1 MMISNSSSAQFAN
14 IQRTTSERDSLK
26 RNNSKSGDGSTPVN
40 QSSPQQTDTVEI
52 PTGNLGRPIPPAS
65 SDFGVGRR
73 IQMMRERNWKKSTL
87 VEPAASSN
95 TKPTTSPIIVHQP
108 KETDLINNSK
118 DDGNSQA
125 TIGPSVSSTTVNT
138 TTLSLTTKA
147 RNQAMLSRAYG
158 TKS

>member
-26 RNNSKSGDGSTPVN
+26 RSNSKSGDGSTPVN

-73 IQMMRERNWKKSTL
+73 IQMMRERNWKKSNL

-108 KETDLINNSK
+108 KETDLINNSTAA
-118 DDGNSQA
+118 GNSQV
-125 TIGPSVSSTTVNT
+125 TIGPSVSSTTVDTNT
-138 TTLSLTTKA
+138 LNLTSRA
-147 RNQAMLSRAYG
+147 RNQAMLKRAYG

>member
-26 RNNSKSGDGSTPVN
+26 RTHSKSGDGSTPFN

-87 VEPAASSN
+87 VEPATSST

-108 KETDLINNSK
+108 KDTDLINNSK
-118 DDGNSQA
+118 ADGNSQA
-125 TIGPSVSSTTVNT
+125 TIGQSVSSTTVDTNT
-138 TTLSLTTKA
+138 LNLTSRA
-147 RNQAMLSRAYG
+147 RNQAMLNRAYG
-158 TKS
+158 AKS